1 MTTDRPRSS
10 WPARTTDLTW
20 LVALAAAMW
29 GLDGLLRK
37 PLALDLQPATVVLGE
52 HAVAVLVLLPFVPA
66 AVRTFLACSW
76 RDRVAVALIG
86 IGASAVG
93 TALFTEAFRYS
104 AASGDFITPL
114 VLQKLQPLFAV
125 ALAVLL
131 LRERLRPIFAA
142 FVVPALIGAWL
153 LAFPH
158 PLNVT
163 LHAAQAALFAIGAA
177 LLWAAGTVLGR
188 LVGNAIPP
196 KELTTLR
203 YLWGLP
209 AAAVVAWRTDAPF
222 LPGWGNVWGLILL
235 ALIPGVLA
243 LRLYYVGLHH
253 TPASRATFAEL
264 AFPATAAVIGVLFLH
279 VHLSVSQWL
288 GYAVVVGAITALAWH
303 ERGRKPA
310 VIPRLIPEAVATP
323 VG

>member
-1 MTTDRPRSS
+1 MSIRRASTIRRPRPS
-10 WPARTTDLTW
+10 DLTW

-37 PLALDLQPATVVLGE
+37 PLALSLQPATVVLGE
-52 HAVAVLVLLPFVPA
+52 HAVAVLVLLPLVPA
-66 AVRTFLACSW
+66 AVRVYLRCGW

-86 IGASAVG
+86 IGASALG

-114 VLQKLQPLFAV
+114 VLQKLQPIFAV
-125 ALAVLL
+125 LLAVLL

-142 FVVPALIGAWL
+142 FVIPALIGTWL
-153 LAFPH
+153 LAFAQ
-158 PLNVT
+158 PLHVT
-163 LHAAQAALFAIGAA
+163 VHAAQAALFAIGAA

-188 LVGNAIPP
+188 LVGDAIPP
-196 KELTTLR
+196 RELTTLR

-209 AAAVVAWRTDAPF
+209 AAAVIVWRTGSPF
-222 LPGWGNVWGLILL
+222 LPGWSNVPGLVLL
-235 ALIPGVLA
+235 AMIPGLLA
-243 LRLYYVGLHH
+243 LRLYYVGLRR
-253 TPASRATFAEL
+253 TAAARATFAEL

-279 VHLSVSQWL
+279 ARLTGSQWL
-288 GYAVVVGAITALAWH
+288 GYAIVVGAITALAWH
-303 ERGRKPA
+303 ERGEKPA
-310 VIPRLIPEAVATP
+310 VTPPLLPEAVATP